1 MIYVRV
7 HGDSCPRNVPSV
19 IACLRHLTFS
29 LLSIIDITISHF
41 LSVSVFSAVIVSVCV
56 MLLIH

>member
-29 LLSIIDITISHF
+29 LLSIIISHF